1 MFAVCPAGVVMF
13 TCGKCRIQAV
23 PDAQRCTTMEMVR
36 AHYGVKP
43 VVQVKPVKKRV
54 RKTQAKA

>member
-1 MFAVCPAGVVMF
+1 MF